1 MIWKNPD
8 GFYTV
13 WKMGNDPEKSGNFIR
28 FFCYT
33 RKKILDEATNFQVAM
48 VPYYPIFWASVA
60 KFLVRAVVS
69 SNYQSRKKVE
79 NYIFSTKLRSWQIL
93 TGSVARKIAKLGKIT
108 SSRVELV
115 CLPRYFVDKLTSLN
129 KLCGLET
136 LVKTRHSFGA
146 KRSC

>member
-1 MIWKNPD
+1 MVSTPYGKWEMIRKNPEILS
-8 GFYTV
+8 GFSV
-13 WKMGNDPEKSGNFIR
+13 VR
-28 FFCYT
+28 A
-33 RKKILDEATNFQVAM
+33 KKFWTKQQISRQQW
-48 VPYYPIFWASVA
+48 YPITHVFWASVA

-115 CLPRYFVDKLTSLN
+115 CLPRYFVDKLTSLK
-129 KLCGLET
+129 KLFGLET

>member
-1 MIWKNPD
+1 MIWKSPD

-48 VPYYPIFWASVA
+48 VPYYPGFWASLA

-115 CLPRYFVDKLTSLN
+115 CLPRYFVDKLTSLK